1 MLSSPTHPTPDILT
15 QDDSKPLEV
24 GPGECSKCCKNAPA
38 HVALPVSIAILANF
52 NRFKSTMSHAEYGFA
67 KVRLH
72 GQQLC
77 INISRVAQTCTNCLK
92 NPLLLKFQK
101 LRGSF
106 VFLRSKDMTIFSI
119 SHPGPQGCGQRIAS
133 LLHASGGSIGPDGSA
148 TIPQQRR
155 KTRIETPQVHDN
167 IFEYLQDL

>member
-1 MLSSPTHPTPDILT
+1 MFKVLQKCSRACRTACQHSDLGQFQQIQKHNVTCRIRLC
-15 QDDSKPLEV
+15 K
-24 GPGECSKCCKNAPA
+24 GETS
-38 HVALPVSIAILANF
+38 
-52 NRFKSTMSHAEYGFA
+52 RSTAVHQ
-67 KVRLH
+67 H
-72 GQQLC
+72 ITC
-77 INISRVAQTCTNCLK
+77 CTNMH
-92 NPLLLKFQK
+92 K
-101 LRGSF
+101 LPKKPFTAQVPEVAGLIC
-106 VFLRSKDMTIFSI
+106 FLRSKDMTIFSI